1 MKYIYIVSALAIFGM
16 IGCATVPSV
25 PEASKVIEETVR
37 TKTESFRRNIKIE
50 ISQYDDARIEN
61 IYLEHRHKKTKKEEK
76 DYLYVHGSVRNL
88 SLSYISG
95 IIARTKFFDAAGN
108 LISDEVD
115 DVIPRSMR
123 RYGHGGSKGYFTIKT
138 VYDPN
143 ITNCKMSLGRGWQ
156 ISSFKE
162 LE

>member
-1 MKYIYIVSALAIFGM
+1 MKYIYILFVLAIFG
-16 IGCATVPSV
+16 IGGCATMPSV
-25 PEASKVIEETVR
+25 PEAPKVIEEAVR

-61 IYLEHRHKKTKKEEK
+61 VYLEHRRKTKKDEK

-88 SLSYISG
+88 SLSYTSG

-115 DVIPRSMR
+115 EVIPRSMR

>member
-1 MKYIYIVSALAIFGM
+1 MKYIYILFVLAIFGVG
-16 IGCATVPSV
+16 GCATVPSL
-25 PEASKVIEETVR
+25 PETPKIIEETVR
-37 TKTESFRRNIKIE
+37 TKTESFRCNIKIE

-61 IYLEHRHKKTKKEEK
+61 VYLEHRHKKTKKDEK
-76 DYLYVHGSVRNL
+76 DYLYVHGSIRNI

-95 IIARTKFFDAAGN
+95 IIVRAKFFDAAGN

-115 DVIPRSMR
+115 EVIPRMMR
-123 RYGHGGSKGYFTIKT
+123 RYGHGNSKGYFTIKT
-138 VYDPN
+138 VYDLD

-156 ISSFKE
+156 ASSFKE